1 MPIMSDE
8 IRGMPKLRWVF
19 LLLAWFLAAPAA
31 RAFDAIYAFGDSL
44 TDTGNR
50 PAPAPTYFQGRFSNG
65 ALWIETLSVQLGFDY
80 VASNNFAESDGE
92 TADALAQVQRF
103 VAPTNTPGGLFVVWS
118 GGNDFIHNFAKGP
131 DDGFWNGLIAQS
143 VANLSNAVTVLHADG
158 ARVILVPSL
167 VDLSR
172 IPLVLDS
179 DFPVLLKTYLHD
191 RVDQFNAALSVAL
204 TAITQA
210 NPDLRLITPDFHA
223 RFNELL
229 ANLSANGFTKADPG
243 ALDDSQLTDKS
254 FTGPGQDYVFWDQIH
269 PTTKAHALVAHW
281 FQQTLPLPVPP
292 SRLALVAS
300 AGELQFAF
308 DALQTGQSY
317 TLQSRADL
325 HNWNDITSFTATNSV
340 QQWSMPLG
348 SSSQEFFRLK
358 M

>member
-143 VANLSNAVTVLHADG
+143 V
-158 ARVILVPSL
+158 
-167 VDLSR
+167 
-172 IPLVLDS
+172 
-179 DFPVLLKTYLHD
+179 
-191 RVDQFNAALSVAL
+191 
-204 TAITQA
+204 
-210 NPDLRLITPDFHA
+210 
-223 RFNELL
+223 
-229 ANLSANGFTKADPG
+229 
-243 ALDDSQLTDKS
+243 
-254 FTGPGQDYVFWDQIH
+254 
-269 PTTKAHALVAHW
+269 
-281 FQQTLPLPVPP
+281 
-292 SRLALVAS
+292 
-300 AGELQFAF
+300 
-308 DALQTGQSY
+308 
-317 TLQSRADL
+317 
-325 HNWNDITSFTATNSV
+325 
-340 QQWSMPLG
+340 
-348 SSSQEFFRLK
+348 
-358 M
+358 